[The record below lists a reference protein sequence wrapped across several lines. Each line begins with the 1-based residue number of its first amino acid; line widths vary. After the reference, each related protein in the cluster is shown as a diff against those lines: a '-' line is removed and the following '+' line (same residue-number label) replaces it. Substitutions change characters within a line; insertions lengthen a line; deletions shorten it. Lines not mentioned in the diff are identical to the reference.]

1 MPANNSEFIMIMPF
15 IFLGITIV
23 ISIIIEISTKKSEE
37 ILPWISILTF
47 FIVALHSLMNLNHN
61 AILFGGMIEVGG
73 KPSIFN
79 FIFNLGAMLIVMSSM
94 GYLKKYKTYYGE
106 YYILIQSSVLG
117 MMMMAGASDI
127 IMIFLGL
134 ELMSICFYVLAG
146 INRKKL
152 SANEASMKYFLLGA
166 FATGFIVYGIALIYG
181 STGSTSVLNITSNFS
196 LYTTN
201 IIFITG
207 FVLFLIGFSFKIAAV
222 PFHMW
227 VPDVYQ
233 GSATTVTGLM
243 STTGKTAAFSVLII
257 VLSAIFSLKASNTF
271 KSYFAV
277 ISTLS
282 MLVGS
287 IIAISQSNL
296 KRMLAYSS
304 IAHAGYMSIGLAA
317 GNIES
322 VAGIIFYLAAYTFM
336 NLGAFGIIS
345 IVEGEDDSRID
356 LDSYTGLNSKSP
368 LLAALMSLF
377 MFALSGIP
385 PLAGFFGKYYVF
397 VGAIESGL
405 TWLAIVGVLSS
416 VISIY
421 FYLRVVVYMYFKEPT
436 EDFRVEITPYSL
448 AAVII
453 SGALVLI
460 FGIMP
465 DLLMNIITSV
475 IKLSNFN

>member
-1 MPANNSEFIMIMPF
+1 MPASISEYSMIMPF
-15 IFLGITIV
+15 IIIGILILLSIV
-23 ISIIIEISTKKSEE
+23 IEISSKKSE
-37 ILPWISILTF
+37 IIIPWLSILTF
-47 FIVALHSLMNLNHN
+47 FIIALYSLLNIN
-61 AILFGGMIEVGG
+61 QNEILFNGMLEVGG
-73 KPSIFN
+73 KAAIFN
-79 FIFNLGAMLIVMSSM
+79 FIFNLGALLVTINSID
-94 GYLKKYKTYYGE
+94 YIKKYGSYYGE

-117 MMMMAGASDI
+117 MMIMAGAGDL

-152 SANEASMKYFLLGA
+152 FANEASMKYFLLGA

-181 STGSTSVLNITSNFS
+181 ISGTTNLSSIMTNFS
-196 LYTTN
+196 SLISN

-207 FVLFLIGFSFKIAAV
+207 FVLFLVGFSFKIAAV

-243 STTGKTAAFSVLII
+243 STIGKSAAFSVLI
-257 VLSAIFSLKASNTF
+257 LSLTAIIAF
-271 KSYFAV
+271 KTPNNFRNYFAV

-282 MLVGS
+282 MLAGS
-287 IIAISQSNL
+287 IIAISQNNL

-317 GNIES
+317 GNITS
-322 VAGIIFYLAAYTFM
+322 IAGIIFYLAAYTFI

-345 IVEGEDDSRID
+345 IVEGEDDSRTD
-356 LDSYTGLNSKSP
+356 LDSFTGLNSKNP

-377 MFALSGIP
+377 MFALAGIP

-405 TWLAIVGVLSS
+405 TWLAIIGVLAS
-416 VISIY
+416 VISVY
-421 FYLRVVVYMYFKEPT
+421 FYLRVVVLMYFKEPAHN
-436 EDFRVEITPYSL
+436 FNITLSPYSL
-448 AAVII
+448 ASVII
-453 SGALVLI
+453 CSVLVII
-460 FGIMP
+460 FGLVP
-465 DLLMNIITSV
+465 DLLMNLITSV
-475 IKLSNFN
+475 VY